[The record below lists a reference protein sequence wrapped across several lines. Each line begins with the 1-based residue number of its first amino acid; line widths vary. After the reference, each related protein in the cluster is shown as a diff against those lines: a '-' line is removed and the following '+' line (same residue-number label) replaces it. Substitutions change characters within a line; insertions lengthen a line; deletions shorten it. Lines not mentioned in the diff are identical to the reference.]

1 MKNQSPIKT
10 AKNLLSRLTMFSWVL
25 ILLLLGGLV
34 YASLQLGDDE
44 STPETA
50 SSDQAIDST
59 SPDSSDQA
67 IDSTSPDSSDQ
78 AIDSTSPDSSSTE
91 PAEPT
96 VEPQTTSDIA
106 DDEAEPGLAPEQTIP

>member
-25 ILLLLGGLV
+25 ILLLLGGVV

-50 SSDQAIDST
+50 SPDQAIDST
-59 SPDSSDQA
+59 SSDSSDQA
-67 IDSTSPDSSDQ
+67 IDSTSSDSL
-78 AIDSTSPDSSSTE
+78 STE
-91 PAEPT
+91 PTEPT
-96 VEPQTTSDIA
+96 VEPQTTSDVA
-106 DDEAEPGLAPEQTIP
+106 DDEAEPGLTREETIQ

>member
-25 ILLLLGGLV
+25 VLLLLGGVV
-34 YASLQLGDDE
+34 YASLQLGNDE

-59 SPDSSDQA
+59 SS
-67 IDSTSPDSSDQ
+67 DSSDQ